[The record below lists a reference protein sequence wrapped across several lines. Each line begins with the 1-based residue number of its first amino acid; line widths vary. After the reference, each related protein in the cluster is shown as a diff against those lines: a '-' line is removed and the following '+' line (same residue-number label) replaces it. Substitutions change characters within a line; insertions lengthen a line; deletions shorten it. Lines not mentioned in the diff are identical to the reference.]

1 MAASRERTEEND
13 GFHHSVH
20 VADLTITDS
29 IPGGGAACEDPRGTD
44 AAEMVSSAHISSVG
58 DQEDEGD
65 QRGGSKARSGAPRAM
80 DVDLPPLTQPSRADT
95 HSLLVHNMSPANQA
109 VSTASQLTAASVLKR
124 TAELFPRGTTAP
136 AAKPRQPPIV
146 GKPTGEL
153 ASLAFAASKDVELTR
168 GKLAREEAA
177 AFITADF
184 LGIELLQE
192 EALKLGESV
201 RRAAQSVEDRVVAK
215 EKAAAA
221 KRSRLRREAAKDVGR
236 AARLDTELQQL
247 ETETAAAC
255 EEIRRKEIKLNGLPD
270 RSTQIVESR
279 APLVVDRGRPAG
291 EPEQPKE
298 QHPHGEI
305 CPRGHAMLEAAMS
318 SEAALLIK
326 AAFNHLHASRIRV
339 HPVLGNEELE
349 VAQVRFKYTL
359 QRFHHRFPEHN
370 DDWSDTVSDPVRVIY
385 WALRFAAIGKPI
397 PAAEECAKH
406 ASQYF
411 DMQKVR
417 ADVKADVERKD
428 WEVRL

>member
-168 GKLAREEAA
+168 RSLSPNA
-177 AFITADF
+177 TM
-184 LGIELLQE
+184 
-192 EALKLGESV
+192 SV
-201 RRAAQSVEDRVVAK
+201 R
-215 EKAAAA
+215 
-221 KRSRLRREAAKDVGR
+221 
-236 AARLDTELQQL
+236 TCC
-247 ETETAAAC
+247 T
-255 EEIRRKEIKLNGLPD
+255 PM
-270 RSTQIVESR
+270 
-279 APLVVDRGRPAG
+279 AG
-291 EPEQPKE
+291 ECWVAIVNPRP
-298 QHPHGEI
+298 PH
-305 CPRGHAMLEAAMS
+305 
-318 SEAALLIK
+318 
-326 AAFNHLHASRIRV
+326 
-339 HPVLGNEELE
+339 LG
-349 VAQVRFKYTL
+349 
-359 QRFHHRFPEHN
+359 PC
-370 DDWSDTVSDPVRVIY
+370 PVRVDTRLSMRDSSLDMFVCLEAY
-385 WALRFAAIGKPI
+385 EETRAPQKGACKGAQVTPDPRTGSLFRHTPQSVSRMCPI
-397 PAAEECAKH
+397 
-406 ASQYF
+406 
-411 DMQKVR
+411 VII
-417 ADVKADVERKD
+417 
-428 WEVRL
+428 